1 MSPMPKRAEAHMHCS
16 WCEMQLER
24 YVERSLS
31 PRGMYTVA
39 KHLRGCRACRELLRE
54 ARMVDAL
61 LDTMHVEDSLAI
73 NFTFAVM
80 AEVRTITPVRPSK
93 AKPWLWT
100 LAFIGTFWLIFGV
113 WFATIGA
120 HDARALSTV
129 HTFVTALASA
139 GNTVL
144 APIHSLTQIAPFAL
158 AGGIAILLLDG
169 ALLVALLLFYRYVRP
184 RLRARLSEG

>member
-1 MSPMPKRAEAHMHCS
+1 MRCS
-16 WCEMQLER
+16 SCETQLER

-61 LDTMHVEDSLAI
+61 LDTLHVEEHLPI
-73 NFTFAVM
+73 NFTFAIM

-93 AKPWLWT
+93 AKPWLWL
-100 LAFIGTFWLIFGV
+100 LAFIGTFWLLFGV

-120 HDARALSTV
+120 HDARAFGIV
-129 HTFVTALASA
+129 HGFVTALASA
-139 GNTVL
+139 GTTVL

-158 AGGIAILLLDG
+158 AGGIVILLLDS

-184 RLRARLSEG
+184 RLHARLSEG